1 MQGSLTNTF
10 LGILTVSEV
19 HELIDIFKGK
29 GKRDITPFLE
39 KYLAE
44 SCDAEQIL
52 DRDKKI
58 ILFKTEAQEDPEEED
73 SLTQLRDDPS
83 ERKGVLFILDSFRR
97 TKKYQAMLKSVEII
111 KLYEQ
116 VNAQPVRNLRAL
128 EENIGAKSKG
138 ILVNKKHF

>member
-1 MQGSLTNTF
+1 MQSSLTNTF

-39 KYLAE
+39 KYLSE
-44 SCDAEQIL
+44 SCDADQALEE
-52 DRDKKI
+52 DKKI
-58 ILFKTEAQEDPEEED
+58 ILFKAEAEGKSEDGDLSDHSSEG
-73 SLTQLRDDPS
+73 QL
-83 ERKGVLFILDSFRR
+83 EKKGVLFILDSFRR

-116 VNAQPVRNLRAL
+116 VNSQPVRNVKAL
-128 EENIGAKSKG
+128 EVNTGAKSKG
-138 ILVNKKHF
+138 ILINKKHF

>member
-1 MQGSLTNTF
+1 MQSSLTNTF

-44 SCDAEQIL
+44 SCDAEQAL
-52 DRDKKI
+52 EQDNKI
-58 ILFKTEAQEDPEEED
+58 ILFKAEAEDKSKDGDSPDHSSED
-73 SLTQLRDDPS
+73 QS
-83 ERKGVLFILDSFRR
+83 EKKGVLFILDSFRR

-116 VNAQPVRNLRAL
+116 VNSQPVRNVKAL
-128 EENIGAKSKG
+128 EVNTGAKSKG
-138 ILVNKKHF
+138 ILINKKHF